1 MATAVIIDDQPY
13 IRVILKRI
21 LVEEGVTVLAE
32 YSDGIEGMAQARKLK
47 PDILVMEL
55 VLPGLDGMDVINRI
69 RRQTP
74 AIQIV
79 VVTAC
84 PAEFSMDRCMRAGVT
99 AYVSKSTDIEV
110 FRKAIQA
117 VRAGFICFPNVQ
129 AGSDLPS
136 HSDPDE
142 RVRIAA
148 LSARELAVL
157 RYLAMGFSNL
167 QIGEALLLSNKTISS
182 YKTRLVKKLKVRSVI
197 CLAELAHRHGVV

>member
-99 AYVSKSTDIEV
+99 AYVSKSTDIGV